1 MSIKYTILGL
11 LHYRDLHG
19 YRIKEVIEEHFG
31 HMWTINYG
39 QIYPNLKKLRA
50 EGLISMEEEVR
61 MGEKGPPRKRY
72 AITAAGRQA
81 FRDWLAQSPE
91 GSMILRDPFLMRFVF
106 FGFGDKDRAGELI
119 EEQLDAYEKQLARR
133 YVNLQRWEH
142 RGIYVKL
149 MAELGVRMNEVFL
162 DWLKHARQELLKAEL
177 ENGDRASRSLAEDEA
192 LF

>member
-50 EGLISMEEEVR
+50 EGLISMAEEVR
-61 MGEKGPPRKRY
+61 RGEKGPPRKRY
-72 AITAAGRQA
+72 AITAAGKEA

-106 FGFGDKDRAGELI
+106 FGFGDKARAGELI

-162 DWLKHARQELLKAEL
+162 DWLKHARQELLEAER
-177 ENGDRASRSLAEDEA
+177 ENGDQACLSLAEDEA

>member
-61 MGEKGPPRKRY
+61 IGEKGPPRKRY
-72 AITAAGRQA
+72 AITAAGKEA

-106 FGFGDKDRAGELI
+106 FGFGDKERAGELI

-133 YVNLQRWEH
+133 YINLQRWEH

-177 ENGDRASRSLAEDEA
+177 ENGDQACLSLAEDEA
-192 LF
+192 LL

>member
-39 QIYPNLKKLRA
+39 QIYPNLKKMRS
-50 EGLISMEEEVR
+50 EGLISMQEEVR
-61 MGEKGPPRKRY
+61 KGEKGPPRKRY
-72 AITAAGRQA
+72 AITAAGKKA
-81 FRDWLAQSPE
+81 FQDWLAQSPE

-106 FGFGDKDRAGELI
+106 LGFGDKDRAGELI

-133 YVNLQRWEH
+133 YINLQRWES
-142 RGIYVKL
+142 RGPYVKL
-149 MAELGVRMNEVFL
+149 MADLGVRMNEVFL
-162 DWLKHARQELLKAEL
+162 DWLKHARQELSKEAL
-177 ENGDRASRSLAEDEA
+177 ENGDQGCPSLAEDEA
-192 LF
+192 IL

>member
-39 QIYPNLKKLRA
+39 QIYPNLKKLKA

-61 MGEKGPPRKRY
+61 LGEKGPPRKRY
-72 AITAAGRQA
+72 SITDAGREA

-106 FGFGDKDRAGELI
+106 FGFGDQERAGELL

-142 RGIYVKL
+142 KGIYVKL

-177 ENGDRASRSLAEDEA
+177 ENGDQACLSLAEDEA
-192 LF
+192 LL